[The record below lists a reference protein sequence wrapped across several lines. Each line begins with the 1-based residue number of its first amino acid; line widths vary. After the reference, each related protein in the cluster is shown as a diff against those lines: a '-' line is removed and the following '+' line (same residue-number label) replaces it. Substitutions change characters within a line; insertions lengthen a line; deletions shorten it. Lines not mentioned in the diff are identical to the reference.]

1 MPLLM
6 QPFIIKNTFVEF
18 TKEDTGCTRKAVL
31 RRSTSLPP
39 CYKFSA
45 EESFQQDPVP
55 SKKERLDWASV
66 VDDIDTCT
74 DGSSTSTSCEEGEA
88 FVPRLSDL
96 VRSPD
101 EPTRLPLNLHA
112 KSWKPRS
119 PCEDL
124 AIMEFATVVSIC
136 LSLLRRT
143 SALEWTV
150 VRSLAGWSMV
160 CVCDGVASLYFDQTI
175 RKAQAA
181 VTEATRQSDTV
192 FLLGHDAACFSQ
204 TRDGFGFQATLALVD
219 KGNVCWDFLSNKYC
233 PRGDCCR
240 WEHKLPV
247 KTVAFGARERRC
259 TDQ

>member
-1 MPLLM
+1 MSLLI
-6 QPFIIKNTFVEF
+6 QPFIIKNTFVELN
-18 TKEDTGCTRKAVL
+18 EDTGAVL

-39 CYKFSA
+39 GYKFSA
-45 EESFQQDPVP
+45 EEVFEQDSV
-55 SKKERLDWASV
+55 SSNKERLDWAST
-66 VDDIDTCT
+66 VDDVDTCT
-74 DGSSTSTSCEEGEA
+74 DGSSTSTSCEEGEVS
-88 FVPRLSDL
+88 VPRLTDL

-112 KSWKPRS
+112 KSWKPR
-119 PCEDL
+119 PHCADP

-150 VRSLAGWSMV
+150 VRSSSGWSMV
-160 CVCDGVASLYFDQTI
+160 CVCDGAASLYSDKTI

-181 VTEATRQSDTV
+181 VTEATRLSDTV
-192 FLLGHDAACFSQ
+192 FLLGHDAGCFLQ
-204 TRDGFGFQATLALVD
+204 TPGGAGFQATLALVD
-219 KGNVCWDFLSNKYC
+219 KSKVCWDFLSKKHC

-247 KTVAFGARERRC
+247 KTVTFGARERRG